1 MSKKKKTRLFV
12 LSWDQLGIEGVVDV
26 TEMEEKRLNA
36 EKQRMWDVLQDI
48 PEDTHKG
55 RDNDI
60 GSIVRMMSL
69 RARFNPQRHYE
80 IYSVNTDY
88 SITAED
94 LRTMFENDPQGSADL
109 IRKRGNKLY
118 SDREQTRS
126 RVIQ

>member
-26 TEMEEKRLNA
+26 TEMEEKRLNE
-36 EKQRMWDVLQDI
+36 EKQKVWDILQDK
-48 PEDTHKG
+48 PENPHAG

-94 LRTMFENDPQGSADL
+94 MRTMFENDPQGSADL

-118 SDREQTRS
+118 SDREEVRS

>member
-26 TEMEEKRLNA
+26 TEMEERKLA
-36 EKQRMWDVLQDI
+36 EDKQRMWNVLQDI
-48 PEDTHKG
+48 PEDPNKG

-60 GSIVRMMSL
+60 SSIVRLMAL

-94 LRTMFENDPQGSADL
+94 MRTMFENDPQGSADL
-109 IRKRGNKLY
+109 VRKRGNKLY
-118 SDREQTRS
+118 SDREERRS

>member
-1 MSKKKKTRLFV
+1 MSKKTRLFV
-12 LSWDQLGIEGVVDV
+12 VSWDQLGIEGVVDV
-26 TEMEEKRLNA
+26 TEMEEKRINA
-36 EKQRMWDVLQDI
+36 EKQKMWDVLRDV
-48 PEDTHKG
+48 PENPHAG

-80 IYSVNTDY
+80 IYSVNTEY

-94 LRTMFENDPQGSADL
+94 MRTMFENDPQGSADL
-109 IRKRGNKLY
+109 VRARGNKLY
-118 SDREQTRS
+118 SDREAVRS